1 MANKEEVVEGGRGVG
16 AGGSGGSAASG
27 GPGTFGPGSF
37 GPGAFGPGKGFP
49 TDAAEAE
56 ILLSI
61 QGALNHVPG
70 VLPVARGMSFV
81 GEHAAGW
88 LLISAA
94 GAALDKPR
102 RRQWLGLGAAAFCTH
117 AASVVIKRIVRRP
130 RPHDPRIA
138 IGVGTPSKLS
148 FPSSHATSTTAAMV
162 ALSRTIAHPAP
173 LAVIPLMMISRM
185 VLGVHYPTDV
195 TVGALLGA
203 AGAQVVDTL
212 ERRLD

>member
-1 MANKEEVVEGGRGVG
+1 MGNKEGVVEGGAGAAGAAGGVG
-16 AGGSGGSAASG
+16 PGGV
-27 GPGTFGPGSF
+27 GPGG
-37 GPGAFGPGKGFP
+37 FGPGKGFP
-49 TDAAEAE
+49 SDAAEAD

-61 QGALNHVPG
+61 QGALNHIPG
-70 VLPVARGMSFV
+70 VLPVARGMSFI

-88 LLISAA
+88 LLLSAA
-94 GAALDKPR
+94 GAVLDQPR
-102 RRQWLGLGAAAFCTH
+102 RRQWLGLGAAAFSTH

-130 RPHDPRIA
+130 RPHDPRIT

>member
-1 MANKEEVVEGGRGVG
+1 MANKDEVVEGGGGALGGGALG
-16 AGGSGGSAASG
+16 AGGFGAGG
-27 GPGTFGPGSF
+27 FGR
-37 GPGAFGPGKGFP
+37 GKGFP
-49 TDAAEAE
+49 SDAAEAE
-56 ILLSI
+56 ILLNI
-61 QGALNHVPG
+61 QGVVNKVPG
-70 VLPVARGMSFV
+70 VLPVARGMSFI

-88 LLISAA
+88 LLMSAA
-94 GAALDKPR
+94 GALLDQPR
-102 RRQWLGLGAAAFCTH
+102 RRQWLGLGAAAFSTH

-138 IGVGTPSKLS
+138 IGVSTPSKLS

-173 LAVIPLMMISRM
+173 LAVIPLMMLSRM

>member
-1 MANKEEVVEGGRGVG
+1 MGNKEGVVEGGAG
-16 AGGSGGSAASG
+16 AAAV
-27 GPGTFGPGSF
+27 GPGGF
-37 GPGAFGPGKGFP
+37 GPGAVGPGGVGPGGFGPGKGFP
-49 TDAAEAE
+49 SDAAEAD

-70 VLPVARGMSFV
+70 VLPVARGMSFI

-88 LLISAA
+88 LLLSAA
-94 GAALDKPR
+94 GAVLDQPR
-102 RRQWLGLGAAAFCTH
+102 RRQWLGVGAAAFSTH

-130 RPHDPRIA
+130 RPHDPRIT

>member
-1 MANKEEVVEGGRGVG
+1 MGNKEGVVEGGAGAAG
-16 AGGSGGSAASG
+16 AGVAGG
-27 GPGTFGPGSF
+27 F
-37 GPGAFGPGKGFP
+37 GPGAVGPGGVGPGGFGPGKGFP
-49 TDAAEAE
+49 SDAAEAD

-70 VLPVARGMSFV
+70 VLPVARGMSFI

-88 LLISAA
+88 LLLSAA
-94 GAALDKPR
+94 GAVLDQPR
-102 RRQWLGLGAAAFCTH
+102 RRQWLGVGAAAFSTH

-130 RPHDPRIA
+130 RPHDPRIV

>member
-1 MANKEEVVEGGRGVG
+1 MGNKEGVVEGGAGVAGG
-16 AGGSGGSAASG
+16 AGAAGGFGAGAV
-27 GPGTFGPGSF
+27 GPGG
-37 GPGAFGPGKGFP
+37 FGPGKGFP
-49 TDAAEAE
+49 SDAAEAD
-56 ILLSI
+56 ILLSV
-61 QGALNHVPG
+61 QGALNHIPG
-70 VLPVARGMSFV
+70 VLPVARGMSFI

-88 LLISAA
+88 LLLSAA
-94 GAALDKPR
+94 GAVLDQPR
-102 RRQWLGLGAAAFCTH
+102 RRQWLGLGAAAFSTH

-130 RPHDPRIA
+130 RPHDPRIT